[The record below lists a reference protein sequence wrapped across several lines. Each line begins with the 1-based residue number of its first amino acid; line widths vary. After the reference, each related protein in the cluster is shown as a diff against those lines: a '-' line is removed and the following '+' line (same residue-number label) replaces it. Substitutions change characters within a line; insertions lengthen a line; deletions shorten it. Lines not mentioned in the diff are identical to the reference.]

1 MADITK
7 IDTFVQSSPHPAWLA
22 TSRGEC
28 LYVNPALERLTGLK
42 SDQIGQV
49 DWRSFVVEQDRAAA
63 SASWQRSL
71 ASGAPYRTTVRLRGF
86 DLIPATVELIA
97 FGHSINDGTELWLF
111 TGLQVHGAT
120 QQYPRLEAQLQAT
133 LNVIPVHTFYA
144 LPSGALT
151 FVNERTGDYL
161 GLPRDHP
168 LRFGIDT
175 GAEWD
180 AHISMLHPD
189 DREEAR
195 RVWSVCIDT
204 GSAGENSQR
213 IRNAEG
219 KYRWFLSRVEPLRT
233 SDGTLLYWI
242 GVNLDIDERK
252 LAEERLIKSTQELK
266 RSEFYLTEAQRLA
279 HIGNWAFDPAK
290 GFEYWSDELFRI
302 HDLDP
307 GKGPPNS
314 EQYLATVHPQDREF
328 MASLMKRM
336 LSDDSGFDV
345 TKRIVRAGGE
355 VRYVRCV
362 GTPIS
367 GKEASKRIG
376 VGIDVTEHEVLT
388 QELRRREAYLAEAQR
403 LGHVGSWVL
412 VFEPIGAFEYWSDE
426 LYRIYGL
433 DPERDAPTLGEY
445 LAYVHPHDR
454 EFMASLVKRMF
465 AEGLGCDVTK
475 RIVRPN
481 GEIRH
486 IRWVGAPVLENGTP
500 NRFIGNAIDVTEHE
514 LLTRELRRREAY
526 LAEAQRLSHTG
537 SFGWNPDTGEL
548 VWTDETYRVF
558 EYDRA
563 TKPTLNL
570 VVQRTHPQDR
580 ALVQQVIDRASQ
592 TGTDF
597 EHEYRLLLPDG
608 RIKHVH
614 AIAHALQDSSGNR
627 EFIGAVTDITERKT
641 AEEKIRRDE
650 KELRTLIE
658 AIPAYVGTN
667 LPDGSVDFMSQSWLD
682 YTGFSREQGMGWG
695 WGSAIHPEDFDR
707 VVENWRAAVAAGT
720 PVEHELRCR
729 RNDGTYHWFLYRG
742 LPLRDDEGNVV
753 KWYGTLTNI
762 DALKET
768 EHALQ
773 MREHELLGIIETI
786 PSMVWSASPAG
797 EVTYVNQKVL
807 AYCGVTLEEYAHR
820 KWVGFLHPDD
830 REEAARAFSRAIET
844 GETYNVTYRVRRAD
858 GEYRWQQTRAE
869 PLRDPQG
876 KIIQWY
882 GFSIDIDEGKR
893 AEDHLRD
900 TRNKLAK
907 ASRLATVA
915 ELAGS
920 IAHELNQPL
929 MSILASAQAA
939 KRWLNCAPPNVP
951 EVNSSIERVI
961 RDARGADE
969 TMQHIRALFKQE
981 SFDKKDV
988 NFPDILREVVRF
1000 VQEDPKKR
1008 DVPIECRFE
1017 EALPLIP
1024 VDQVQIQQVF
1034 INLIVNAIEALEGR
1048 PAAPLVILRAVTDS
1062 NGMLVQVIDN
1072 GPGVDDPDRI
1082 FDAFMTT
1089 KEKGMGIGL
1098 AVSRSI
1104 VEAHGGRLWVENNK
1118 PVGATLNVALPL
1130 NQTSRIASEPL
1141 DALAYSLDA
1150 SKNV

>member
-1 MADITK
+1 MNDVSRPVEGASPSVKAAQMIALISRVDIKTRLTLCFVLIIALMSAGAGILLWQSRVVRAQANRLKRMDEQFMEVQRVHALILSFRLESQQSVKARNLARLQQEAAALRNQLNDSLRQSKAVFRSIEPDNTLDPTVLPTLETLQGSLASQIDSLTTLASVADWDALSQRMEQPVETLENLSAELV
-7 IDTFVQSSPHPAWLA
+7 DT
-22 TSRGEC
+22 TSRGIRE
-28 LYVNPALERLTGLK
+28 K
-42 SDQIGQV
+42 
-49 DWRSFVVEQDRAAA
+49 
-63 SASWQRSL
+63 
-71 ASGAPYRTTVRLRGF
+71 
-86 DLIPATVELIA
+86 
-97 FGHSINDGTELWLF
+97 
-111 TGLQVHGAT
+111 
-120 QQYPRLEAQLQAT
+120 RLEATRQIERAQNRIAFSLAGISGLTILIAALLGFVITHSITRPLRSLVNGASALANREFGYQ
-133 LNVIPVHTFYA
+133 IPVQ
-144 LPSGALT
+144 G
-151 FVNERTGDYL
+151 
-161 GLPRDHP
+161 RDE
-168 LRFGIDT
+168 L
-175 GAEWD
+175 
-180 AHISMLHPD
+180 AH
-189 DREEAR
+189 
-195 RVWSVCIDT
+195 
-204 GSAGENSQR
+204 
-213 IRNAEG
+213 
-219 KYRWFLSRVEPLRT
+219 LSRVFNQTTLVLRQ
-233 SDGTLLYWI
+233 LYE
-242 GVNLDIDERK
+242 NLRQNE
-252 LAEERLIKSTQELK
+252 
-266 RSEFYLTEAQRLA
+266 
-279 HIGNWAFDPAK
+279 
-290 GFEYWSDELFRI
+290 
-302 HDLDP
+302 
-307 GKGPPNS
+307 
-314 EQYLATVHPQDREF
+314 
-328 MASLMKRM
+328 
-336 LSDDSGFDV
+336 
-345 TKRIVRAGGE
+345 
-355 VRYVRCV
+355 
-362 GTPIS
+362 
-367 GKEASKRIG
+367 
-376 VGIDVTEHEVLT
+376 
-388 QELRRREAYLAEAQR
+388 QELRMVVDYLAEAQR

-426 LYRIYGL
+426 LFRIYGL
-433 DPERDAPTLGEY
+433 DPERKAPTLDEY
-445 LAYVHPHDR
+445 LACVHPHDR
-454 EFMASLVKRMF
+454 EFMTSLINRMV
-465 AEGLGCDVTK
+465 AEALGCDVTK
-475 RIVRPN
+475 RIVRPD
-481 GEIRH
+481 GEVRH
-486 IRWVGAPVLENGTP
+486 IRCVGAPVLENGTLK
-500 NRFIGNAIDVTEHE
+500 RIIGNAIDVTEHE

-537 SFGWNPDTGEL
+537 SFGWNPDTGDL
-548 VWTDETYRVF
+548 VWTDETYRIF
-558 EYDRA
+558 EYGRA
-563 TKPTLNL
+563 AKPTLDM
-570 VVQRTHPQDR
+570 VVQRIHPQDR
-580 ALVQQVIDRASQ
+580 PLAQQVIDRASQ

-597 EHEYRLLLPDG
+597 EQEYRLLLADG
-608 RIKHVH
+608 RVKHVH
-614 AIAHALQDSSGNR
+614 AIARAFQDSSGNR

-641 AEEKIRRDE
+641 AEEKIRCDE

-682 YTGFSREQGMGWG
+682 YTGFTREQGMGWG

-707 VVENWRAAVAAGT
+707 VLKDWRAAVAAGA

-729 RNDGTYHWFLYRG
+729 RADGTYHWFLYRG
-742 LPLRDDEGNVV
+742 LPVHNDEGKVV
-753 KWYGTLTNI
+753 KWYGTLTNV

-820 KWVGFLHPDD
+820 TWVGFLHPDD
-830 REEAARAFSRAIET
+830 REESARAFSRAIET

-869 PLRDPQG
+869 PLRDPHG

-939 KRWLNCAPPNVP
+939 KRWLNAAPPNVP
-951 EVNSSIERVI
+951 EVKSSIERVI

-988 NFPDILREVVRF
+988 NFPDILREVVR
-1000 VQEDPKKR
+1000 VVLEDPKKR

-1017 EALPLIP
+1017 EPLPAVP
-1024 VDQVQIQQVF
+1024 ADQIQIQQVF

-1048 PAAPLVILRAVTDS
+1048 PTAPLVVLRAVTNS
-1062 NGMLVQVIDN
+1062 NGMLIQVIDN

-1104 VEAHGGRLWVENNK
+1104 VEAHGGRLWAENNK
-1118 PVGATLNVALPL
+1118 AGGATFNVALPL
-1130 NQTSRIASEPL
+1130 NHTGRTAAQPF
-1141 DALAYSLDA
+1141 DALTYSVDA
-1150 SKNV
+1150 SKNM